1 VPGDERSARRGSPRP
16 TIVLHLRDP
25 SEYPLRE
32 DSVFL
37 QEREQHSE
45 DHAGVGLGIESELLE
60 KPML

>member
-1 VPGDERSARRGSPRP
+1 VPGNWRLAARGSLRP
-16 TIVLHLRDP
+16 TIALYPSDP

-32 DSVFL
+32 ELVFL

>member
-1 VPGDERSARRGSPRP
+1 VPGDGRLAAPGWLRP
-16 TIVLHLRDP
+16 TIALYLRDP